1 MTRPKTKTTK
11 STKTKGNDTYIQL
24 VKILAEIQEA
34 AEEHGDVINNHCE
47 ALEEIQK
54 DQGALFSN
62 DEIIADKLNG
72 IFWMCLIGI
81 GVAITF
87 AFIALFR

>member
-1 MTRPKTKTTK
+1 MTTPKTKTTK

-24 VKILAEIQEA
+24 VKILAEIQED
-34 AEEHGDVINNHCE
+34 AEDHGNVLDNHSE
-47 ALEEIQK
+47 VMQEIQ
-54 DQGALFSN
+54 DNQDTLFSN

-72 IFWMCLIGI
+72 IFWMCLIGV